1 MNIISEIAVIGI
13 CAVTIR
19 YGVQLCD
26 MLWGLKAEDAA
37 LHISQVWGY
46 AAVPVGCGLQ
56 IFRSIVS
63 IVQSARKLQ
72 QPPEETAE
80 GGAA

>member
-1 MNIISEIAVIGI
+1 MKI
-13 CAVTIR
+13 
-19 YGVQLCD
+19 LCD
-26 MLWGLKAEDAA
+26 SGIVTSREEGKWTDVYKRQMLWGLKAEDAA